1 MAITRRH
8 LLLGGATAALAPTA
22 LASAVAN
29 ADVSTQSILWDGNP
43 SRGTSV
49 FDGLEQDPGRIS
61 VANDPQGTFGQCFRY
76 ETFDWSNG
84 KERCES
90 RGLRNPDG
98 SVLRINNSFAGRTL
112 YMGWRALWNV
122 NPNNSWIAVHQLHI
136 SGESSS
142 QAQSGPFVLRTV
154 GDGMLHFQITA
165 PAGATQHIWSTR
177 FPVNQ
182 WNRIVIGFKVS
193 RGSDGWVE
201 FWWNGTQQRFSNG
214 QTRWALP
221 TLWGDHLNYK
231 WGVYRSGSNS
241 GTGTAYLNHARLGT
255 SLADVAL

>member
-1 MAITRRH
+1 MAITRRN
-8 LLLGGATAALAPTA
+8 LLLGATTAALAPAA
-22 LASAVAN
+22 LAGTVAK
-29 ADVSTQSILWDGNP
+29 ADVSPQSVLWDGAP
-43 SRGTSV
+43 SRGTGV
-49 FDGLEQDPGRIS
+49 FDGLEQDPGSIT
-61 VANDPQGTFGQCFRY
+61 VANDPQGQFGQCFRY
-76 ETFDWSNG
+76 ETHDWSNG

-98 SVLRINNSFAGRTL
+98 SVLRINDAFVGRTL

-136 SGESSS
+136 SGESST

-165 PAGATQHIWSTR
+165 PSGANQHIWSTR

-201 FWWNGTQQRFSNG
+201 FWWNGAQQRFSNG

-231 WGVYRSGSNS
+231 WGVYRSGGNS
-241 GTGTAYLNHARLGT
+241 GSGVAFLNRARLGT